1 MDETCRLRWGEGY
14 GARVDEAG
22 QSRGVVHA
30 PQRSQLPAVR
40 TVWGFC
46 EGVPSA
52 EKNSRR
58 ALQNE
63 KSPLFQE
70 KQRSSNEIS
79 R

>member
-1 MDETCRLRWGEGY
+1 MDETCRLRRGEGY

-22 QSRGVVHA
+22 QSRGVVRA

-52 EKNSRR
+52 EKNSPKVFQSR
-58 ALQNE
+58 

-70 KQRSSNEIS
+70 KQRGSYEN
-79 R
+79 